1 VQSAASDIN
10 LLGAID
16 MGAHIKA
23 KGMKAR
29 IFALVHDSILAEVPD
44 DEVEYYK
51 ETLDKYIQM
60 DRGLSIPGCAV
71 GTDWDIGNDYAFGK
85 FEKKYGDNVQDA
97 T

>member
-1 VQSAASDIN
+1 
-10 LLGAID
+10 
-16 MGAHIKA
+16 
-23 KGMKAR
+23 
-29 IFALVHDSILAEVPD
+29 
-44 DEVEYYK
+44 VEYYK